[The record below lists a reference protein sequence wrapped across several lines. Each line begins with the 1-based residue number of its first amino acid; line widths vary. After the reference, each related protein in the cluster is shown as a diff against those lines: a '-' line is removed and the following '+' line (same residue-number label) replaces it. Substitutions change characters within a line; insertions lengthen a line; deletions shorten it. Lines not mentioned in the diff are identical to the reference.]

1 MRSFGIYMIL
11 FMFSLNTL
19 AQKAER
25 KHIREGN
32 QLFEEEKYTE
42 AEIEYRK
49 ALEVDRQSPEGIFNL
64 GNSLFKQEKPKEA
77 IEQYQ
82 QITGTEKDSV
92 RLSSAWHNTGNAY
105 MQAQDFGKAIEAYKQ
120 ALLHNFRDDQTRYN
134 LAVAQAML
142 KKQQEQQQQQQQQ
155 QEKQQEQKQE
165 EKQEQEKQQEQQEQK
180 SPEQQNQADQQEQQ
194 QEQLSREKAQ
204 QLLDAL
210 MQDEQE
216 VQEKVKKLQMQNN
229 RPKKT
234 EKDW

>member
-1 MRSFGIYMIL
+1 MRSIFIYTFL
-11 FMFSLNTL
+11 FLFSLTAI

-32 QLFEEEKYTE
+32 NLFEEEKFTE

-64 GNSLFKQEKPKEA
+64 GNALFKQEKPQEA

-82 QITGTEKDSV
+82 QITGTGKDSV
-92 RLSSAWHNTGNAY
+92 RLSSAWHNMGNSF
-105 MQAQDFGKAIEAYKQ
+105 MQAQDFGKAIDAYKQ
-120 ALLHNFRDDQTRYN
+120 ALIHNYKDDQTRYN

-155 QEKQQEQKQE
+155 Q
-165 EKQEQEKQQEQQEQK
+165 QEQEQEQQQEQQEQQEQER
-180 SPEQQNQADQQEQQ
+180 PEQQNQADQQEQQ
-194 QEQLSREKAQ
+194 QEQISREKAQ

-216 VQEKVKKLQMQNN
+216 VQEKVKKLQMQNS

>member
-1 MRSFGIYMIL
+1 MRSLFIYTFL
-11 FMFSLNTL
+11 FLFSLTAI

-32 QLFEEEKYTE
+32 NLFEEEKFTE

-64 GNSLFKQEKPKEA
+64 GNALFKQEKPQEA

-82 QITGTEKDSV
+82 QITGTGKDSV
-92 RLSSAWHNTGNAY
+92 RLSSAWHNMGNSF
-105 MQAQDFGKAIEAYKQ
+105 MQAQDFGKAIDAYKQ
-120 ALLHNFRDDQTRYN
+120 ALIHNYKDDQTRYN

-155 QEKQQEQKQE
+155 Q
-165 EKQEQEKQQEQQEQK
+165 QEQEQEQEQQQEQQEQQEQER
-180 SPEQQNQADQQEQQ
+180 PEQQNKADQQEQQ
-194 QEQLSREKAQ
+194 QEQISREKAQ

-216 VQEKVKKLQMQNN
+216 VQEKVKKLQMQNS

>member
-1 MRSFGIYMIL
+1 MRSIFIYTFL
-11 FMFSLNTL
+11 FLFSLTAI

-32 QLFEEEKYTE
+32 NLFEEEKFTE

-82 QITGTEKDSV
+82 QITGTGKDSV

-120 ALLHNFRDDQTRYN
+120 ALIHNYKDDQTRYN

-142 KKQQEQQQQQQQQ
+142 KKQQQQQQQQQQ
-155 QEKQQEQKQE
+155 QEE
-165 EKQEQEKQQEQQEQK
+165 QEQEQQQQEQQEQQEQER
-180 SPEQQNQADQQEQQ
+180 PEQQNKADQQEQQ
-194 QEQLSREKAQ
+194 QEQISREKAQ

-216 VQEKVKKLQMQNN
+216 VQEKVKKLQIQNS

>member
-1 MRSFGIYMIL
+1 MRSIFIYTFL
-11 FMFSLNTL
+11 FLFSLTAI

-32 QLFEEEKYTE
+32 NLFEEEKFTE

-64 GNSLFKQEKPKEA
+64 GNALFKQEKPQEA

-82 QITGTEKDSV
+82 QITGTGKDSV
-92 RLSSAWHNTGNAY
+92 RLSSAWHNMGNSF
-105 MQAQDFGKAIEAYKQ
+105 MQAQDFGKAIDAYKQ
-120 ALLHNFRDDQTRYN
+120 ALIHNYKDDQTRYN

-142 KKQQEQQQQQQQQ
+142 KKQQQQQ
-155 QEKQQEQKQE
+155 QEE
-165 EKQEQEKQQEQQEQK
+165 QEQEQQQQEQQEQQEQER
-180 SPEQQNQADQQEQQ
+180 PEQQNQADQQEQQ
-194 QEQLSREKAQ
+194 QEQISREKAQ

-216 VQEKVKKLQMQNN
+216 VQEKVKKLQIQNS

>member
-1 MRSFGIYMIL
+1 MRSLFIYTFL
-11 FMFSLNTL
+11 FLFSLTAI

-32 QLFEEEKYTE
+32 NLFEEEKFTE

-64 GNSLFKQEKPKEA
+64 GNALFKQEKPQEA

-82 QITGTEKDSV
+82 QITGTGKDSV
-92 RLSSAWHNTGNAY
+92 RLSSAWHNMGNSF
-105 MQAQDFGKAIEAYKQ
+105 MQAQDFGKAIDAYKQ
-120 ALLHNFRDDQTRYN
+120 ALIHNYKDDQTRYN

-155 QEKQQEQKQE
+155 Q
-165 EKQEQEKQQEQQEQK
+165 QEQEQEQEQQQEQQEQQEQER
-180 SPEQQNQADQQEQQ
+180 PEQQNQADQQEQQ
-194 QEQLSREKAQ
+194 QEQISREKAQ

-216 VQEKVKKLQMQNN
+216 VQEKVKKLQMQNS

>member
-1 MRSFGIYMIL
+1 MRSIGIFVFLFLFGL
-11 FMFSLNTL
+11 AGF

-25 KHIREGN
+25 KHIRQGN
-32 QLFEEEKYTE
+32 SLYEEEKFTE

-49 ALEVDRQSPEGIFNL
+49 SLEVDRQSPEGIFNL

-82 QITGTEKDSV
+82 QITGTEKDSM
-92 RLSSAWHNTGNAY
+92 RLSSAWHNIGNSF

-120 ALLHNFRDDQTRYN
+120 ALIHNYRDDQTRYN

-142 KKQQEQQQQQQQQ
+142 KKQQEQPQQQPQP
-155 QEKQQEQKQE
+155 QEEDQKQE
-165 EKQEQEKQQEQQEQK
+165 QQEQQEHQEQQERDR
-180 SPEQQNQADQQEQQ
+180 PEQQNQPDQQEQQ
-194 QEQLSREKAQ
+194 QEHISREKAQ

-216 VQEKVKKLQMQNN
+216 VQEKVKKLQIQNS

-234 EKDW
+234 EK

>member
-1 MRSFGIYMIL
+1 MRSIFIYTFL
-11 FMFSLNTL
+11 FLFSLTAI

-32 QLFEEEKYTE
+32 NLFEEEKFTE

-64 GNSLFKQEKPKEA
+64 GNALFKQEKPQEA

-82 QITGTEKDSV
+82 QITGTGKDSV
-92 RLSSAWHNTGNAY
+92 RLSSAWHNMGNSF
-105 MQAQDFGKAIEAYKQ
+105 MQAQDFGKAIDAYKQ
-120 ALLHNFRDDQTRYN
+120 ALIHNYKDDQTRYN

-155 QEKQQEQKQE
+155 Q
-165 EKQEQEKQQEQQEQK
+165 QEQEQEQEQQQEQQEQQEQER
-180 SPEQQNQADQQEQQ
+180 PEQQNQADQQEQQ
-194 QEQLSREKAQ
+194 QEQISREKAQ

-216 VQEKVKKLQMQNN
+216 VQEKVKKLQMQNS